1 MFVCVCV
8 GCGAKK
14 RRTEEKES
22 LGKMETKREFTAT
35 ADFSMRPPI
44 TEICGRG
51 LTTKRFAILA
61 QRRGRSVAKNL
72 GLEGRKLLFSLSI
85 ESSFDNK
92 LR

>member
-1 MFVCVCV
+1 MFVCV

-22 LGKMETKREFTAT
+22 LGKMETEREFTAT
-35 ADFSMRPPI
+35 AEFSMRPPI

-51 LTTKRFAILA
+51 LTTKRFW
-61 QRRGRSVAKNL
+61 RKEGGGRLPRIGENL
-72 GLEGRKLLFSLSI
+72 GLERGLLFPLSI

-92 LR
+92 LW